1 MKFDPYGA
9 LTNNHGNRILI
20 LFHLYCCS
28 RHKLSTILIAN
39 VANLFRFVTLT
50 DFDSKHN
57 SSHFLHFI
65 STYYFGY
72 DWIITIMKD
81 SKHVLSTINNKRV
94 VPPTPHPPPS
104 PALTATSPQQPL
116 SPVPKVVVVETF
128 YCSWK
133 GCTKQKTSL
142 L

>member
-1 MKFDPYGA
+1 MLRTF
-9 LTNNHGNRILI
+9 
-20 LFHLYCCS
+20 
-28 RHKLSTILIAN
+28 
-39 VANLFRFVTLT
+39 FRFVTLT

-57 SSHFLHFI
+57 ASHFLHFI

-94 VPPTPHPPPS
+94 VLPTSRP

-128 YCSWK
+128 HCSWK

>member
-1 MKFDPYGA
+1 M
-9 LTNNHGNRILI
+9 
-20 LFHLYCCS
+20 
-28 RHKLSTILIAN
+28 STILIAN

-94 VPPTPHPPPS
+94 VLPFGWEFSFGKNGTCRLPF
-104 PALTATSPQQPL
+104 A
-116 SPVPKVVVVETF
+116 
-128 YCSWK
+128 
-133 GCTKQKTSL
+133 
-142 L
+142 

>member
-94 VPPTPHPPPS
+94 VLPTPHPHPTPRTNGHLS
-104 PALTATSPQQPL
+104 ITATFFCPQGSRCEDVPL
-116 SPVPKVVVVETF
+116 
-128 YCSWK
+128 
-133 GCTKQKTSL
+133 
-142 L
+142 

>member
-9 LTNNHGNRILI
+9 LMNNHGNRILI

-28 RHKLSTILIAN
+28 GHKLSTILIAN
-39 VANLFRFVTLT
+39 VVNLFRFVTLT

-57 SSHFLHFI
+57 SSYFLHFI

-72 DWIITIMKD
+72 NWIITIMKD

-94 VPPTPHPPPS
+94 VLPTPPPPPTS
-104 PALTATSPQQPL
+104 SQQPL
-116 SPVPKVVVVETF
+116 SLVPKVVVVETF
-128 YCSWK
+128 HCSWK
-133 GCTKQKTSL
+133 GSTKQKTSL